1 MDLNTVLKKLKN
13 LAYNSKQEFVDDLML
28 IWSNCL
34 TYNADPAHFIR
45 AHAIAMQKKTIKL
58 IPTIP
63 DIRIRNRAE
72 VEKEEE
78 VENGKQDEEEDSLGG
93 KSMKREEK
101 DRDKMKSR
109 QKQKQRHRI
118 HRHLQEPLFGQ

>member
-1 MDLNTVLKKLKN
+1 MDLKHRVEEIEN

-101 DRDKMKSR
+101 IETR
-109 QKQKQRHRI
+109 
-118 HRHLQEPLFGQ
+118 

>member
-78 VENGKQDEEEDSLGG
+78 VENGKRDEEEDSLGG
-93 KSMKREEK
+93 KSMKKGRK
-101 DRDKMKSR
+101 RSR
-109 QKQKQRHRI
+109 QDEIKA
-118 HRHLQEPLFGQ
+118 EAEAETPNSPSPAGTPFGQ